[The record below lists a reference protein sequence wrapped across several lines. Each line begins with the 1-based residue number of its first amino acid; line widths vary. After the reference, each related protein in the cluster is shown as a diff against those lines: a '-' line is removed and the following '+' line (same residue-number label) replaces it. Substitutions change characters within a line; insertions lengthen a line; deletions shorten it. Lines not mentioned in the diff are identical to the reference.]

1 MKFDFKWKP
10 ITVVVALLVLIGTLY
25 FITRNPIVE
34 GLANPSHTEFVVK
47 SIKNDITRLDDSFL
61 FSKYQNNYKQIIN
74 DLMKWCDLQILQ
86 VLVANKI
93 NIQEG
98 VDTANTEL
106 ITSLNQYSQFKN
118 TLQGVNDS
126 VLTNLQAKQ

>member
-1 MKFDFKWKP
+1 MKFIYLISF
-10 ITVVVALLVLIGTLY
+10 ICVVFLSKIVYSQTIAVVNIQSLI
-25 FITRNPIVE
+25 
-34 GLANPSHTEFVVK
+34 
-47 SIKNDITRLDDSFL
+47 D
-61 FSKYQNNYKQIIN
+61 NNFYYKQIIN

-93 NIQEG
+93 NIEEG
-98 VDTANTEL
+98 VHTTNTEL

-118 TLQGVNDS
+118 TLQGVYDG